1 MMERE
6 AVVSFRD
13 VDFSYNSVPVLE
25 NVSFTIYDKS
35 FISIV
40 GPNAG
45 GKTTLLK
52 LMLGLLGPSRGT
64 IEIFMLPP
72 DRARALIG
80 YMPQHVQFD
89 PHFPVTV
96 LDVVLMGRLGNGTR
110 FGPYRKRDRA
120 ICLEALKKLE
130 MYDAWKHPF
139 GALSGGQRQRVLIAR
154 ALATEPKLLLLDEPT
169 SNVDMAVETELFE
182 LLNALSKTITVIV
195 VSHDLGFVSQYVQR
209 VVCVNRRVAVHPTA
223 AITGEMISDLYGA
236 AVRMVQHDHRE

>member
-1 MMERE
+1 MERE

-25 NVSFTIYDKS
+25 DVSFTIYDKS

-182 LLNALSKTITVIV
+182 LLNVLSKTITVIV

>member
-1 MMERE
+1 MERE

-25 NVSFTIYDKS
+25 DVSFTIYDRS

-52 LMLGLLGPSRGT
+52 LMLGLLEPSRGT
-64 IEIFMLPP
+64 IEILMLPP
-72 DRARALIG
+72 DRACALIG

-110 FGPYRKRDRA
+110 FGPYRRKDRA

-169 SNVDMAVETELFE
+169 SNVEMAVETELFG

>member
-1 MMERE
+1 MERE
-6 AVVSFRD
+6 VIVSFQN

-25 NVSFTIYDKS
+25 GVTFAIYDRS

-52 LMLGLLGPSRGT
+52 LMLGLLEPSRGT
-64 IEIFMLPP
+64 IEIFRMPP
-72 DRARALIG
+72 DRARSLIG

-89 PHFPVTV
+89 PSFPVTV
-96 LDVVLMGRLGNGTR
+96 LDVVLMGRLGNGAR
-110 FGPYRKRDRA
+110 FGPYRKKDRT
-120 ICLEALKKLE
+120 ICLEALRRLE
-130 MYDAWKHPF
+130 MHDAWKHPF

-169 SNVDMAVETELFE
+169 SNVDVAVETELFE
-182 LLNALSKTITVIV
+182 LLNILSKTITVIV

-236 AVRMVQHDHRE
+236 TVRMVQHDHRE